1 MQKFI
6 LLDRDGVINARPG
19 SGWITHWRKFH
30 FLPRAIEALRN
41 LNSYGYKSIVISNQ
55 SGVGRGLFSEEE
67 LKKITVNFQK
77 EAASQ
82 DAKIEAVYYCTHAP
96 EKNCECRKPRTG
108 LLNKAQKEYSLDFSS
123 TYFVGD
129 TQVDLQAGTSV
140 GCPVILISD
149 AENRLHK
156 ASPLGP
162 RVFVRD
168 LYEAVQY
175 ILKHDILPPA

>member
-1 MQKFI
+1 MQKFV

-19 SGWITHWRKFH
+19 SGWVTHWRKFR

-41 LNSYGYKSIVISNQ
+41 LSRCGYKSIVISNQ

-67 LKKITVNFQK
+67 LKKITLNFQE
-77 EAASQ
+77 EAESQ

-96 EKNCECRKPRTG
+96 EEGCRCRKPRTG
-108 LLNKAQKEYSLDFSS
+108 LLNKAQKEYSLDFAS

-149 AENRLHK
+149 TENKLHK
-156 ASPLGP
+156 TSPLEP

-175 ILKHDILPPA
+175 ILRHDILPPA